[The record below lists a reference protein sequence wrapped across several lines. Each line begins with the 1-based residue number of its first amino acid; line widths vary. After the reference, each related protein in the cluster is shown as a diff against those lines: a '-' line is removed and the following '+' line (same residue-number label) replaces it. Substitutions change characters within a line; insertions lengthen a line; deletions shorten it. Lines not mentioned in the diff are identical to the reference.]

1 MQQILAF
8 IVAYMIQYG
17 KPDVFRR
24 TFDRGNAPERKQ
36 TMKIETLRERIAKAE
51 EKIIKKQNT
60 IVKKTALREKK
71 LYAAALGS
79 DMATRRCAEC
89 DAKYLAEDIKRLESE
104 IKETEKTLEN
114 YRAQLAGEIKRQDLL
129 TKEVPENLK
138 TLQKELVTEWDR
150 YDKNRR
156 ARMQEDRRT
165 MDYHEY
171 CMKYRGQNTELRTM
185 TDEQIH
191 DSNVQ
196 AAEAIILN
204 LVNRV
209 KSITGEITSWGH
221 LFLNPDNNGWSVLN
235 GYVEGKEGRAYVES
249 IGAGGYNIQ
258 RYHIRVLVKSF

>member
-1 MQQILAF
+1 
-8 IVAYMIQYG
+8 
-17 KPDVFRR
+17 
-24 TFDRGNAPERKQ
+24 
-36 TMKIETLRERIAKAE
+36 MKIETLKERIAKAE
-51 EKIIKKQNT
+51 EKISKKQNT

-79 DMATRRCAEC
+79 DMATRRWAEC

-114 YRAQLAGEIKRQDLL
+114 YRAQLAGEIKRQELL

-138 TLQKELVTEWDR
+138 TLQTELVTEWDR
-150 YDKNRR
+150 YDFEKRER
-156 ARMQEDRRT
+156 VKKDYREMPYEDFRKKWHWREAEI
-165 MDYHEY
+165 MYS
-171 CMKYRGQNTELRTM
+171 
-185 TDEQIH
+185 TDEHIH

-204 LVNRV
+204 LINRV

-235 GYVEGKEGRAYVES
+235 GYVEGKEGRAVVES

-258 RYHIRVLVKSF
+258 RYHIRVLVKSV